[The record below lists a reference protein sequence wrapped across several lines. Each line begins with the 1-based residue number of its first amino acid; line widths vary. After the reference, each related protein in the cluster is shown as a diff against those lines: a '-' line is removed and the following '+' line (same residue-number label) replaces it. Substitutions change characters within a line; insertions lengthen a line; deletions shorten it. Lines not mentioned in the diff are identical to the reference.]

1 MFGQLLD
8 TVLCQKDD
16 FQCLTQP
23 VSETDQK
30 KAQLSECRLE
40 LQLGEPPRPVKSC
53 ENITNLSG

>member
-1 MFGQLLD
+1 MFEQLLD
-8 TVLCQKDD
+8 TVLRQKDD
-16 FQCLTQP
+16 FQCLTRS

-40 LQLGEPPRPVKSC
+40 LQLGEAPRPVKSC